1 MEEVDVEFEPQT
13 LDIIKDGITNEL
25 SLEVEDLSLYFEID
39 MLELDAIQKI
49 QETDVGLNAMDIE
62 STSELMHEW
71 GFSLDTDQWLIT
83 NHESMV
89 YLEKKQGFKNLCIR
103 N

>member
-89 YLEKKQGFKNLCIR
+89 YLEKK
-103 N
+103 

>member
-13 LDIIKDGITNEL
+13 LDIINDGITNEL

-89 YLEKKQGFKNLCIR
+89 YLEKKQGFKICA
-103 N
+103 

>member
-13 LDIIKDGITNEL
+13 LDIIKDAITNEL

-89 YLEKKQGFKNLCIR
+89 YLEKK
-103 N
+103 

>member
-13 LDIIKDGITNEL
+13 LDIIKDAITNEL

-89 YLEKKQGFKNLCIR
+89 YLEKKIR
-103 N
+103 L

>member
-13 LDIIKDGITNEL
+13 LDIIKDAITNEL

-49 QETDVGLNAMDIE
+49 QETDVGLNAMEIE

-89 YLEKKQGFKNLCIR
+89 YLEKK
-103 N
+103 

>member
-1 MEEVDVEFEPQT
+1 
-13 LDIIKDGITNEL
+13 
-25 SLEVEDLSLYFEID
+25 
-39 MLELDAIQKI
+39 
-49 QETDVGLNAMDIE
+49 MDIE

-89 YLEKKQGFKNLCIR
+89 YLEKKIR
-103 N
+103 L

>member
-49 QETDVGLNAMDIE
+49 QETDVGLNAMEIE

-89 YLEKKQGFKNLCIR
+89 YLEKK
-103 N
+103 

>member
-1 MEEVDVEFEPQT
+1 
-13 LDIIKDGITNEL
+13 
-25 SLEVEDLSLYFEID
+25 
-39 MLELDAIQKI
+39 
-49 QETDVGLNAMDIE
+49 MDIE

-89 YLEKKQGFKNLCIR
+89 YLEKKQGFKICA
-103 N
+103 

>member
-1 MEEVDVEFEPQT
+1 MGEVDVEFEPQT

-39 MLELDAIQKI
+39 MLELNAIQKI
-49 QETDVGLNAMDIE
+49 QETDVGLNAMEIE

-89 YLEKKQGFKNLCIR
+89 YLEKK
-103 N
+103 